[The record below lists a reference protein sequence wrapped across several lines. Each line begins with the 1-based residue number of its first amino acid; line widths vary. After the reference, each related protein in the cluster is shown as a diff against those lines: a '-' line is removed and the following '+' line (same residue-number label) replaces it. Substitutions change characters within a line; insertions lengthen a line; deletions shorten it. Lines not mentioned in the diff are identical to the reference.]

1 VVVSKREHLVET
13 ATRLFCR
20 DGFRATGVDRILAE
34 AGVAKM
40 TLYNHFKSKDD
51 LILEVLSR
59 RDDGFRH
66 WLAEAAAARAT
77 APRDQLLAIFDV
89 LDEWFH
95 QPGFRG
101 CTFVNAAAEFGAA
114 EAPPHRIAAGH
125 KHRVGAYLRDLADG
139 AGAPDPAR
147 LAEELMLLIEG
158 AISLAH
164 VAGRKSAARRAQA
177 VARRLVDDALPEP
190 VA

>member
-1 VVVSKREHLVET
+1 MALSKREHLVET
-13 ATRLFCR
+13 AMRLFGR
-20 DGFRATGVDRILAE
+20 DGFRATGVDRILDE

-59 RDDGFRH
+59 RGDGFRR
-66 WLAEAAAARAT
+66 WLAEEVAARAAT
-77 APRDQLLAIFDV
+77 PRERLLAVFDV

-114 EAPPHRIAAGH
+114 DAPPHRVAAEH
-125 KHRVGAYLRDLADG
+125 KHRVGAYLRDLAAS
-139 AGAPDPAR
+139 AGAADPAR

-164 VAGRKSAARRAQA
+164 VAGRKSAARRAQT
-177 VARRLVDDALPEP
+177 VARRLIDDAL
-190 VA
+190 ADAAA

>member
-1 VVVSKREHLVET
+1 MAVSKREHLVET
-13 ATRLFCR
+13 AGRLFAR

-66 WLAEAAAARAT
+66 WLAEEVAARAA
-77 APRDQLLAIFDV
+77 APREQLLAVFDV
-89 LDEWFH
+89 LDAWFH

-114 EAPPHRIAAGH
+114 DAPPHRVAAEH
-125 KHRVGAYLRDLADG
+125 KHRVGAYLRDLAAA
-139 AGAPDPAR
+139 AGATDPAG

-164 VAGRKSAARRAQA
+164 VAGRKSAARRAQM
-177 VARRLVDDALPEP
+177 VARRLIDDALTD
-190 VA
+190 AAA